1 MSGSSPD
8 RTDVMAPFRLLHIF
22 PTFAPGGAEL
32 LLVSV
37 MNALGAEFE
46 HTIVPLNGRSEA
58 AELLRTPFRLLKAPE
73 GWSSPTY
80 ALKLRRLIGRERP
93 DLLLTY
99 NWGAIDAVIGMS
111 VFPPCPVI
119 HNEHG
124 FGPEEAASLK
134 RRRTLI
140 RQWFLNRIYSTV
152 IVSER
157 LRDIASKQYR
167 LAPDK
172 IRFIQNGIDTE
183 EYRPEKNTAWREA
196 HGIPQEAL
204 VFGFLG
210 GLRPEKRLDFLLRAF
225 AEARLPD
232 AVLVFVGDGPCRGE
246 LEKLAGELG
255 LGGRVVFT
263 GHTRRP
269 AEAFPGFNV
278 FVMSSSTEQSPTA
291 IMQAMSCGLPVIAT
305 DVGDCALLVGKD
317 EPWVV
322 AADDMEAYVERLRRM
337 ASAEE
342 RARIGEQNRRRAVAE
357 FSKDRMVSEYGA
369 LYRGAIASF
378 RR

>member
-1 MSGSSPD
+1 
-8 RTDVMAPFRLLHIF
+8 MAPLRLLHIF

-37 MNALGAEFE
+37 MNALGTEFE

-80 ALKLRRLIGRERP
+80 AWKLRRMVEHERP
-93 DLLLTY
+93 DLVLTY

-111 VFPPCPVI
+111 LRPPCPVI

-124 FGPEEAASLK
+124 FGPEEANALK

-140 RQWFLNRIYSTV
+140 RQWFLNRIHSTV
-152 IVSER
+152 VVSER
-157 LRDIASKQYR
+157 LRDIALNQYR
-167 LAPDK
+167 LAPEK

-183 EYRPEKNTAWREA
+183 EFQPEKNSAWRRKY
-196 HGIPQEAL
+196 GIPEDAL
-204 VFGFLG
+204 VVGFLG

-225 AEARLPD
+225 AEARLPES
-232 AVLVFVGDGPCRGE
+232 VLVLVGDGSCRGD
-246 LEKLAGELG
+246 LEKLACELG
-255 LGGRVVFT
+255 LGRRVVFT
-263 GHTRRP
+263 GHTQRP
-269 AEAFPGFNV
+269 SEAFPGFNV
-278 FVMSSSTEQSPTA
+278 FAMSSSTEQSPTA

-305 DVGDCALLVGKD
+305 DVGDCALLVGKG

-322 AADDMEAYVERLRRM
+322 AADDLPGYVERLRWM

-342 RARIGEQNRRRAVAE
+342 RARIGEQNRRRAVEE
-357 FSKDRMVSEYGA
+357 FSKDRMVGEYGA